1 MKGDKRMLIRDVERC
16 LVNPLKAYKV
26 FFDLTL
32 PAENMYQ
39 VNFDYGPYMELYRY
53 LCDEYEELD
62 DLMVEFFNEKFHLKG
77 DELFPIH
84 VLDNPFGRDMM
95 MEYFVTFVEK
105 YEEYI
110 MELQT
115 RICLNRVNN
124 EGIQFVLEDMPRCFK
139 NIALPPIDMMDHISE
154 ALPLLSDETEI
165 NPRLTLR
172 LTRFMSKTTHHVIDV
187 LYNPDRYREMEELR
201 KMEDIM
207 ERDENKVVCWK
218 TDSEGVTSFEIISKD
233 KLKFNMPTLKQKSKE
248 TQKHV
253 NRLDRSQGVD
263 LKHPKETMDDEYVY
277 EERIL
282 AYKYTITKMISK
294 LNGQT
299 GNKYISDN
307 DIFGMQIKKI
317 KINGKFKALSKWFDG
332 NDYDVNDIKFKAKFV
347 TYIGTWIC
355 NNLEEIAE
363 KCYKINDDGRFIE
376 YDAKIEYID
385 YTASRLF
392 DMIHKMLENVS
403 YEDDLMYFN
412 EIQTYL
418 KTGKKTV
425 KKNLNKIN
433 NINEQTEILAD
444 RGRRFSGAQQD
455 ITMDS
460 LLKLAY
466 LSATNSPNCKGV
478 VEFND
483 GYKFRNKRESEL
495 MIAQLGAA
503 IMKQCKKSGPS
514 QMFKFFIKCNPSI
527 WTRHDT
533 DCTEVNVGLCALKY
547 YAFIANR
554 RDINRVIERVI

>member
-1 MKGDKRMLIRDVERC
+1 MLIRDVERC

-26 FFDLTL
+26 FFDLSL
-32 PAENMYQ
+32 PAENLYQ
-39 VNFDYGPYMELYRY
+39 VNFDYGPYMELYKY

-62 DLMVEFFNEKFHLKG
+62 SVMSRFFKEKFDLKG

-105 YEEYI
+105 YEECI

-115 RICLNRVNN
+115 RICLSRVNN
-124 EGIQFVLEDMPRCFK
+124 KNLQFVLEDMPRCFK
-139 NIALPPIDMMDHISE
+139 NIALSPIDMMDHISE

-165 NPRLTLR
+165 NPKLALR

-187 LYNPDRYREMEELR
+187 LYNPDRYIKMEEIR
-201 KMEDIM
+201 KMEDTM

-218 TDSEGVTSFEIISKD
+218 TNENGVTSFEIISKD
-233 KLKFNMPTLKQKSKE
+233 KLKFNMPTSKE
-248 TQKHV
+248 KTKATQRHV
-253 NRLDRSQGVD
+253 NKLDRSQGVD
-263 LKHPKETMDDEYVY
+263 LKQPKETMDDVYAY
-277 EERIL
+277 EEKIL
-282 AYKYTITKMISK
+282 AYKYTITKLISR

-299 GNKYISDN
+299 GDKYIHDS

-317 KINGKFKALSKWFDG
+317 KINKKFMELSKWFDG
-332 NDYDVNDIKFKAKFV
+332 NDYDVNDLQFKAKFI

-355 NNLEEIAE
+355 DNLEEIAE
-363 KCYKINDDGRFIE
+363 KCYKLNNDGRFIE
-376 YDAKIEYID
+376 YDAKIEYVD
-385 YTASRLF
+385 YTVSRLF
-392 DMIHKMLENVS
+392 DLIHKMLDGSS

-418 KTGKKTV
+418 KTRKKTF
-425 KKNLNKIN
+425 KKNMNKITN
-433 NINEQTEILAD
+433 MNEQTEILAD
-444 RGRRFSGAQQD
+444 RGRKFSRAEQD

-483 GYKFRNKRESEL
+483 GYKFRKKRESES
-495 MIAQLGAA
+495 MIAQLGGA
-503 IMKQCKKSGPS
+503 IIRQCRKKGAS
-514 QMFKFFIKCNPSI
+514 QMFRFFIKCNPSI
-527 WTRHDT
+527 WTKHDT
-533 DCTEVNVGLCALKY
+533 DYSDVNVGLCAIKY

-554 RDINRVIERVI
+554 KDIDRVIEKVI